1 LSTDEDSLGALNL
14 YSPQLRGF
22 DAKTRGEGLA
32 FAAQAA
38 VALRSAQ
45 DKEDLRIAM
54 TTRNLIG
61 QAQGSS
67 WSATT

>member
-1 LSTDEDSLGALNL
+1 
-14 YSPQLRGF
+14 
-22 DAKTRGEGLA
+22 
-32 FAAQAA
+32 